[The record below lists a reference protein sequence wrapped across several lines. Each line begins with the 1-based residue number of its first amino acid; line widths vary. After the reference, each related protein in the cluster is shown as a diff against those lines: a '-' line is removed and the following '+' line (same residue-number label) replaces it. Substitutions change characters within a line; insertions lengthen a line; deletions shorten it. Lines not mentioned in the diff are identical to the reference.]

1 MTVKKAKFWKE
12 YKSYSKTLPWHKR
25 LLFAA
30 EQWWY
35 TRPWVGRRR

>member
-1 MTVKKAKFWKE
+1 MEKAKFWEE
-12 YKSYSKTLPWHKR
+12 YKSYTSLPWYKR

-35 TRPWVGRRR
+35 TRV

>member
-1 MTVKKAKFWKE
+1 MIEKAKFWEE
-12 YKSYSKTLPWHKR
+12 YKSYDSSTPWYKR

-35 TRPWVGRRR
+35 TRI

>member
-1 MTVKKAKFWKE
+1 MQKVKFWEE
-12 YKSYSKTLPWHKR
+12 YHSYGNTLPWYKR

-35 TRPWVGRRR
+35 TRPWMSGRGG